1 MRTNAYNGLFRRRER
16 PLTVERMRVL
26 VCDDEADIRA
36 LFRTVFEQ
44 EGAEVVEAD
53 DGDTGI
59 AAAREHCP
67 DLIVLDLKM
76 PRLGGMAALPVLK
89 ECCPEAAVV
98 IVTAHGTL
106 DLFRLGHRLG
116 ASACFDKLD
125 FVHRVPRLVARG
137 AA

>member
-1 MRTNAYNGLFRRRER
+1 M
-16 PLTVERMRVL
+16 
-26 VCDDEADIRA
+26 CDDEPDIRA
-36 LFRTVFEQ
+36 LFRSVFEQ
-44 EGAEVVEAD
+44 EGAEVEEAD
-53 DGDTGI
+53 DGDTGV
-59 AAAREHCP
+59 AAARAFCP

-76 PRLGGMAALPVLK
+76 PRMGGMTALPLLRA
-89 ECCPEAAVV
+89 CCPDAAVV

-106 DLFRLGHRLG
+106 DLFRLGQRLG

>member
-1 MRTNAYNGLFRRRER
+1 MAQTGYIAAGPDRSTFDL
-16 PLTVERMRVL
+16 VRVL
-26 VCDDEADIRA
+26 VCDDEPDIRA

-44 EGAEVVEAD
+44 EGVEVVEAD

-59 AAAREHCP
+59 DAAREHCP

-76 PRLGGMAALPVLK
+76 PRLGGLAALPMLRDL
-89 ECCPEAAVV
+89 CPDAAVV

-106 DLFRLGHRLG
+106 DLFRLGRRLG

-125 FVHRVPRLVARG
+125 FVHRVPRLVSRG